1 MLRVPL
7 SGRLAVSLAALLAAL
22 VLALAAP
29 GAGAEVYEPQV
40 VGGEGVPSGK
50 YPFIASIQSSRVDTP
65 SGHFCGGTLIDRD
78 SVLTA
83 AHCAEVIGARPSGSA
98 PLYYRDV
105 RVVVGRTLLRSDQG
119 QVRRIESFSDIR
131 IHPGYRNFAFD
142 AAVINLDRPV
152 GGIRPVRLATARQ
165 DFLERPGRMVTAAGW
180 GNTVPQ
186 SLVDAF
192 FGTGGLQIPNRMQEV
207 SVPVVSDRL
216 AQQTYGALDWPY
228 VPRLMVAAGRS
239 DLDTCQGDSGG
250 PLFESTGGW
259 YTQIGITSFGL
270 GCGVLNYPGVY
281 AEVNAPKIRS
291 FIVRAA
297 GL

>member
-1 MLRVPL
+1 MRALPSGL
-7 SGRLAVSLAALLAAL
+7 SAAALAWL
-22 VLALAAP
+22 VATLLLVLAAP

-50 YPFIASIQSSRVDTP
+50 YPFVASIQSSRVNTP

-83 AHCAEVIGARPSGSA
+83 AHCAEIITRRPTDSS
-98 PLYYRDV
+98 LSYREV

-119 QVRRIESFSDIR
+119 QVRRIESFSDVR

-142 AAVINLDRPV
+142 AAVINLDRPIR
-152 GGIRPVRLATARQ
+152 GIRPVRLATAGQ
-165 DFLERPGRMVTAAGW
+165 DYLERPGRRVIAAGW

-186 SLVDAF
+186 SLVDAV

-207 SVPVVSDRL
+207 SVPVVSDRF
-216 AQQTYGALDWPY
+216 AQQTYGSLDWPY
-228 VPRLMVAAGRS
+228 VPRLMVAAGDS

-250 PLFESTGGW
+250 PLFDRTGSG
-259 YTQIGITSFGL
+259 YIQIGITSFGL
-270 GCGVLNYPGVY
+270 GCGVLNFPGVY
-281 AEVNAPKIRS
+281 AEVNAPEIRS

>member
-1 MLRVPL
+1 MRALL
-7 SGRLAVSLAALLAAL
+7 SGILAAVTACFAAAL
-22 VLALAAP
+22 VLALVAP

-40 VGGEGVPSGK
+40 VGGDGVPSGR
-50 YPFIASIQSSRVDTP
+50 YPFVASIQSSRVGTP

-83 AHCAEVIGARPSGSA
+83 AHCAEIIGPRPTAERLS
-98 PLYYRDV
+98 YREV
-105 RVVVGRTLLRSDQG
+105 RVVVGRTVLSSGQG
-119 QVRRIESFSDIR
+119 QVRRIESLSDVR

-152 GGIRPVRLATARQ
+152 SGIRPVRLATPRQ
-165 DFLERPGRMVTAAGW
+165 DFLERPGREVTAAGW

-186 SLVDAF
+186 SLVDAL
-192 FGTGGLQIPNRMQEV
+192 FGTGSLRVPNRMQEV
-207 SVPVVSDRL
+207 SVPVVADRF
-216 AQQTYGALDWPY
+216 AEQTYNAADLTPPFI
-228 VPRLMVAAGRS
+228 PRLMVAAGDS

-250 PLFESTGGW
+250 PLFDRTGRG
-259 YTQIGITSFGL
+259 YTQIGITSFGV
-270 GCGVLNYPGVY
+270 GCGVLNFPGVY
-281 AEVNAPKIRS
+281 TEVNAPKVRA